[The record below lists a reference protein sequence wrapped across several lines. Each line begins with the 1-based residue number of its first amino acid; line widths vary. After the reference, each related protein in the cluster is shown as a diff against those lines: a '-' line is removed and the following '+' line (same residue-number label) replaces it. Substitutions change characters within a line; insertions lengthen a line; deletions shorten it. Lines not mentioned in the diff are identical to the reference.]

1 MTLIVGQV
9 MTGEVVGARREM
21 SFKDV
26 ARLLDRYRISGLPV
40 VDDDDKVV
48 GVISETDLLRVRAVR
63 SGGER
68 QPRPGPLP
76 SRRGLTSP
84 RRGLPSLRRGLP
96 SLRRG
101 LPSLRRGL
109 FSLRRGLFSL
119 CGTLPRSAD
128 SDGPWRAAARRS
140 AGDGGGAVRPS
151 TAEQLMST
159 PAITVHPEQR
169 VADAARVMERHRVER
184 LPVVDEEDRL
194 IGIATRRD
202 LLRVFLRTDEE
213 IRREIADDVL
223 GRALSLPPPHSVIVS
238 VGEGVVTLEGRLERR
253 SEIPEAIRR
262 TWRVDGVVG
271 VMNSLTFRV
280 DDTHP
285 AERHPSHRIEH
296 HWLPE
301 R

>member
-9 MTGEVVGARREM
+9 MTSEVVGARREM

-48 GVISETDLLRVRAVR
+48 GVISETDLLRVRALR
-63 SGGER
+63 SGSER
-68 QPRPGPLP
+68 E
-76 SRRGLTSP
+76 P
-84 RRGLPSLRRGLP
+84 RRGATSQRRAV
-96 SLRRG
+96 
-101 LPSLRRGL
+101 PSLRRGL

-119 CGTLPRSAD
+119 CGALPRPAD
-128 SDGPWRAAARRS
+128 GDGPWRAAARCS
-140 AGDGGGAVRPS
+140 AADGGGAVRPS

-223 GRALSLPPPHSVIVS
+223 GRALSLPPHAVIVS
-238 VGEGVVTLEGRLERR
+238 VGEGVVTLEGRLEHR
-253 SEIPEAIRR
+253 SEIPEAIRL

>member
-9 MTGEVVGARREM
+9 MTSEVVEAHREM

-48 GVISETDLLRVRAVR
+48 GVISETDLLR
-63 SGGER
+63 R
-68 QPRPGPLP
+68 QAARCDPEV
-76 SRRGLTSP
+76 RRGL
-84 RRGLPSLRRGLP
+84 LPSLRRGRSR
-96 SLRRG
+96 SLRQGRVA
-101 LPSLRRGL
+101 R
-109 FSLRRGLFSL
+109 
-119 CGTLPRSAD
+119 
-128 SDGPWRAAARRS
+128 RAAGAEATPAR
-140 AGDGGGAVRPS
+140 AT

-159 PAITVHPEQR
+159 PAITVHPEQQ
-169 VADAARVMERHRVER
+169 VADAARVMERHRIER

-213 IRREIADDVL
+213 IRQEVTDEVL
-223 GRALSLPPPHSVIVS
+223 GRTLSLPPHSVIVS
-238 VGEGVVTLEGRLERR
+238 VGDGVVTLEGRLERR
-253 SEIPEAIRR
+253 SEIPRTIQL

-280 DDTHP
+280 DDTLP
-285 AERHPSHRIEH
+285 PELHPSHRIGH

>member
-9 MTGEVVGARREM
+9 MTSEVVGAHRKM

-48 GVISETDLLRVRAVR
+48 GVISETDLLRLPAAR
-63 SGGER
+63 SGRER
-68 QPRPGPLP
+68 RRRLPSPLRALAWSPRPE
-76 SRRGLTSP
+76 R
-84 RRGLPSLRRGLP
+84 
-96 SLRRG
+96 
-101 LPSLRRGL
+101 
-109 FSLRRGLFSL
+109 
-119 CGTLPRSAD
+119 
-128 SDGPWRAAARRS
+128 AARRAPTS
-140 AGDGGGAVRPS
+140 GAGPVRA
-151 TAEQLMST
+151 TTVEQLMST

-213 IRREIADDVL
+213 IRREVADEVL
-223 GRALSLPPPHSVIVS
+223 GRALSLPPRSVAVS
-238 VGEGVVTLEGRLERR
+238 VGDGVVTLEGRLEHHD
-253 SEIPEAIRR
+253 EIFEAVRL

-271 VMNSLTFRV
+271 VMNRLAFRA
-280 DDTHP
+280 DDTRPAVRHP
-285 AERHPSHRIEH
+285 AQRIGHER
-296 HWLPE
+296 LPGH
-301 R
+301 